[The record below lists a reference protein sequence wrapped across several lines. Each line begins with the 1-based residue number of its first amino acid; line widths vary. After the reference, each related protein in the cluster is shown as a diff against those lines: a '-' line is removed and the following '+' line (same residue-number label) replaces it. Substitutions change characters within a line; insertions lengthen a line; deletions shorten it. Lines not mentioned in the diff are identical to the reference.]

1 MKDLV
6 DMTDDMVNGIYPD
19 AEPEE
24 HNESGIEVIIEA
36 ERFNERIAH
45 RFAELG
51 WKDNNWPCYGKYDSS
66 QAVRRDCV
74 SCPDEGYCTGMEVNY

>member
-24 HNESGIEVIIEA
+24 HNESGIEAIIEA
-36 ERFNERIAH
+36 ERFNERIAK
-45 RFAELG
+45 RFAEMGLND
-51 WKDNNWPCYGKYDSS
+51 DNLFTTVK
-66 QAVRRDCV
+66 
-74 SCPDEGYCTGMEVNY
+74 VN